1 MALQLPSTEEFKKA
15 LEAVPKEELNPIL
28 ELLASEIDATDTQES
43 SGIDEFQIISNPD
56 DL

>member
-15 LEAVPKEELNPIL
+15 LEAMPKEELNPIL
-28 ELLASEIDATDTQES
+28 ELLASEIDATDAQES
-43 SGIDEFQIISNPD
+43 SEIDEFQIISNPD

>member
-15 LEAVPKEELNPIL
+15 LDAMPKEKLNPIL
-28 ELLASEIDATDTQES
+28 ELLASEIDTKYAQSPSET
-43 SGIDEFQIISNPD
+43 DEFQIISNPD